1 LNRRQLLQSIAALA
15 ASLYALPSC
24 AARDRPAPACSRGL
38 ARLAA
43 EAGLLYGASIAHEA
57 FEDPG
62 YLDLYRRHARVLT
75 TDVAFKFDW
84 IRPEEDAWDW
94 SYADQIVDFAEKE
107 GFLVRPHVLIWNDPG
122 DLTPQWL
129 KDKPA
134 SERRGIMEA
143 HIRTVM
149 ERYRDRP
156 FIHSWDVVN
165 EPFWPGHGIEG
176 GWRAGP
182 WFEAMGSDYVRI
194 AFEAA
199 RAADPDA
206 TLVLNE
212 AQTER
217 KDELGR
223 AIRNGLYDL
232 VQRLLDQGAPMGA
245 VGLQGHLFADPD
257 VDPAAYDF
265 GDFAAYV
272 ERLAGLGVDVYIT
285 ELDVNDERMVR
296 EGRDAAAR
304 DRWVATQYRDFLDQ
318 VLQVERVK
326 VVVNWQLAD
335 DYSWLRQWE
344 AAVRPLP
351 FDDENEPKPACAA
364 VARAFQRA
372 PIRTAS
378 R

>member
-1 LNRRQLLQSIAALA
+1 MKRRRLIRSLATLA

-24 AARDRPAPACSRGL
+24 MAKGRSDPEPDCSRGL
-38 ARLAA
+38 GRLAA
-43 EAGLLYGASIAHEA
+43 AAGLLYGAAIAHEA
-57 FEDPG
+57 FQDSG

-84 IRPEEDAWDW
+84 IRPEEETWDW
-94 SYADQIVDFAEKE
+94 WFADQIVDFAAAE

-129 KDKPA
+129 KDKPVG
-134 SERRGIMEA
+134 EREA
-143 HIRTVM
+143 VMVEHIHTVM
-149 ERYRDRP
+149 ERYRDRS

-165 EPFWPGHGIEG
+165 EPFWPGHGLAG

-182 WFEAMGSDYVRI
+182 WFEAMGSGYVRV

-199 RAADPDA
+199 HAADPNA

-223 AIRNGLYDL
+223 TIRSGLYDL
-232 VQRLLDQGAPMGA
+232 VQRLLDQGVPLGA

-257 VDPAAYDF
+257 VDPAVYDF
-265 GDFAAYV
+265 ADFAAYV
-272 ERLAGLGVDVYIT
+272 ERLAGLGVDVYVT
-285 ELDVNDERMVR
+285 ELDVSDERMVR
-296 EGRDAAAR
+296 QGHDAATR
-304 DRWVATQYRDFLDQ
+304 DRWVARQYRDFLDQ
-318 VLQVERVK
+318 VLQVERVR
-326 VVVNWQLAD
+326 VVVNWELAD
-335 DYSWLRQWE
+335 GFSWLRPW
-344 AAVRPLP
+344 APAVRPLP
-351 FDDENEPKPACAA
+351 FDDENEPKPACTAMA
-364 VARAFQRA
+364 GAFQRA
-372 PIRTAS
+372 PR